1 MKEIVP
7 TVFNNGSEVYLRLE
21 CFEDGNL
28 IDRITIKVDKMD
40 EENLID
46 FFIKLDLTNWVF
58 CGKM

>member
-7 TVFNNGSEVYLRLE
+7 SVFNNGEGVYLRLE

-28 IDRITIKVDKMD
+28 LDRITIKVDKMD

-46 FFIKLDLTNWVF
+46 FFVKLDLTNRVF
-58 CGKM
+58 CGTI

>member
-7 TVFNNGSEVYLRLE
+7 SVFNNGEGVYLRLE

-28 IDRITIKVDKMD
+28 LDRITIKVDKMD

-46 FFIKLDLTNWVF
+46 FFDKLDLKNRVF
-58 CGKM
+58 CGTI

>member
-7 TVFNNGSEVYLRLE
+7 SVFNNSEGLYLRLE

-28 IDRITIKVDKMD
+28 VDRITIKVDRMD
-40 EENLID
+40 EEKLID
-46 FFIKLDLTNWVF
+46 FFVKLDLTNRVF